1 MKRQD
6 FWISMESQILE
17 THFEP
22 PLNKWIS
29 IIREYSV
36 SAEDHLY
43 WYNKTATLSTFAG
56 AIWKSN
62 GDLLQEYKE
71 TEGQRKGKWQGNADL
86 WFKVYKTHYLAEV
99 TQKWVSF
106 APDSTDKYISK
117 RGKSAYSDSIESWKG
132 SRDVTPI
139 AITFVTP
146 YMDKE
151 AAADMVYLN
160 EKINE
165 LIQNLEDNK
174 KHIDAYAYVF
184 PQRQYEIAD
193 ENNNIYP
200 GVAILIQKCI

>member
-6 FWISMESQILE
+6 FWTSLESPILE
-17 THFEP
+17 AHFEP

-36 SAEDHLY
+36 SSEDHLY

-62 GDLLQEYKE
+62 GNLLQEYKE
-71 TEGQRKGKWQGNADL
+71 TEGQRKGKWRSNADL
-86 WFKVYKTHYLAEV
+86 WFKVHNEHYIAEA
-99 TQKWVSF
+99 TQKWVLF
-106 APDSTDKYISK
+106 APDANDKYISK
-117 RGKSAYSDSIESWKG
+117 RAQSAYSDSIESWRG

-146 YMDKE
+146 YMSKE
-151 AAADMVYLN
+151 LSADLVYLN

-184 PQRQYEIAD
+184 PECQYDIAD
-193 ENNNIYP
+193 ENDNIYP
-200 GVAILIQKCI
+200 GVAIIIQRCI